1 MRLIYT
7 LYESI
12 PGWLVVLAGL
22 KSSSVNGGSR
32 TDIGLGLVG
41 LSMAPLTS
49 YTCLAIEEDGGEE
62 GGGFSSKESWK
73 EIGTNIISM
82 RTNEKPIKLE

>member
-1 MRLIYT
+1 M
-7 LYESI
+7 
-12 PGWLVVLAGL
+12 VLAGL

-32 TDIGLGLVG
+32 TDIGLGLFG

-49 YTCLAIEEDGGEE
+49 YTCLAIEEDGGED

-73 EIGTNIISM
+73 EIGTSIIRM
-82 RTNEKPIKLE
+82 TTNEQPTKLE